1 MLILNT
7 KCYRIFLRVWMDPPG
22 YECIKESL
30 CVSKS
35 GKFVDWKGGIR
46 NRVNME
52 EDKLQIKK
60 VTLSEMEERGRDLI
74 IEYKQFDIW

>member
-1 MLILNT
+1 
-7 KCYRIFLRVWMDPPG
+7 MDPPG

-52 EDKLQIKK
+52 EDKL
-60 VTLSEMEERGRDLI
+60 
-74 IEYKQFDIW
+74 